1 MAARKPCLT
10 GLVFLAFACVLPACA
25 TTRDRY
31 QGSARVW
38 KKPPVIERRVFD
50 RRNPPADMPELEPKT
65 SAVTTIRYG
74 CAASVRGPVVSRRR
88 RGGEYEVTCR
98 IDTIE
103 ADLDCTI
110 TVWIPRRARQIW
122 IDHEEGHRVIAERA
136 YEPADAIARHEAR
149 KLLGKTFAGTGQ
161 TSAAATS
168 AALSRAATEFMEAYQ
183 AEAHGWSKR
192 VGDRFDEITDHSE
205 NQSVTVEDAIRQA
218 FEDEPPPESATAAA
232 AAPRAPASAR
242 RR

>member
-1 MAARKPCLT
+1 MAAPKSRLT
-10 GLVFLAFACVLPACA
+10 GLALLTVACVLPACA
-25 TTRDRY
+25 TARDGY
-31 QGSARVW
+31 QGSVRVW
-38 KKPPVIERRVFD
+38 KKPPVIERRIFD
-50 RRNPPADMPELEPKT
+50 RRNLPANMPKLEPRT

-149 KLLGKTFAGTGQ
+149 RLLGKTFTGTGR

-192 VGDRFDEITDHSE
+192 VGDRYDEITDHSE

-218 FEDEPPPESATAAA
+218 FEDEPPPESAA
-232 AAPRAPASAR
+232 AAPARPKVPAALR
-242 RR
+242 R